1 MINKKMINLINDRI
15 EEMINDRNIQRM
27 LMKLK
32 KEKNKTDTEI
42 QELITQMAI
51 ATLYGIN

>member
-15 EEMINDRNIQRM
+15 EEMVNDRNIQRM

-32 KEKNKTDTEI
+32 KEENKTDVEI

>member
-32 KEKNKTDTEI
+32 KEENKTDVEI